1 MVIYA
6 PKISECQ
13 FQKYIHI
20 IDVDITNPPLKPID
34 SLSVKMKI
42 KNIAFIALISMIICG
57 IAVYGI
63 LEIRNQTV
71 IPHLRHQYQIPPP
84 DRDRSASIS
93 KSTVLLLL
101 TVGVIGALSVR
112 RRKKRKRS
120 PAQKNEPQTTSD
132 DRNKEFVKLN
142 KQYLNMQYKITQH
155 KFSGENPP
163 DGLRKEI
170 FELERKVR
178 LISRALE

>member
-6 PKISECQ
+6 SIISGCQ
-13 FQKYIHI
+13 FQKYIQI
-20 IDVDITNPPLKPID
+20 IDVDIKNPPLEPID

-42 KNIAFIALISMIICG
+42 KNLTFIALISMIICG
-57 IAVYGI
+57 IAVHGI
-63 LEIRNQTV
+63 LEIRNKTV
-71 IPHLRHQYQIPPP
+71 IPHRRPQHQLPEP
-84 DRDRSASIS
+84 DNNRSGSIS
-93 KSTVLLLL
+93 KSTALLLL
-101 TVGVIGALSVR
+101 AVGVMGTLSIR
-112 RRKKRKRS
+112 RRKKSKRS
-120 PAQKNEPQTTSD
+120 PAQKTEPQKISD

-142 KQYLNMQYKITQH
+142 MQYLNMQYKITQH

-163 DGLRKEI
+163 DGLRNEI